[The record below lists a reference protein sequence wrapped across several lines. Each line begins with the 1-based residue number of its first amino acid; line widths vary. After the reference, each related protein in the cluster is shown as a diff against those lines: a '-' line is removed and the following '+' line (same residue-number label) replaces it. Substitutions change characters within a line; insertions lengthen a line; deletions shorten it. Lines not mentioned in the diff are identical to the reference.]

1 MNVVVAMDG
10 STYGQW
16 ALHWVAKLPLVEPP
30 KVLALHVLDSAW
42 LRGPFRTR
50 AEILRVEARSART
63 LKKVTEQLALGSWW

>member
-50 AEILRVEARSART
+50 PEICAWKRARHEPSRRS
-63 LKKVTEQLALGSWW
+63 QSSWRC